1 MTHRSLMALPVIL
14 MTLWLGGCAAPAPRD
29 QTALRAARPA
39 SILVLPPLN
48 TTHEVTASSSLLAV
62 TTRPLAET
70 GYYVM
75 PVSLVDE
82 TFRQNGVTQAE
93 DIHALPLSR
102 LQEFFQADA
111 VLYLTVTRYG
121 ATYYIVSST
130 TTVKVQAR
138 LVDGRTGQLLWEG
151 QAQASSDEG
160 KDNSNQGL
168 VGLLLSAVIQQ
179 VASHVGEQS
188 HQLAG
193 VAAARLFSVRGPN
206 ALLPGPRYTG
216 QPVP

>member
-1 MTHRSLMALPVIL
+1 MINRTFTWLVVAVMAL
-14 MTLWLGGCAAPAPRD
+14 WLAGCAAPAPRD
-29 QTALRAARPA
+29 QTALREARPA

-48 TTHEVTASSSLLAV
+48 TTSEVSASASMMAV
-62 TTRPLAET
+62 TTRPLAEA

-82 TFRQNGVTQAE
+82 TFRQNGVTQPE
-93 DIHALPLSR
+93 DIHALALTR
-102 LQEFFQADA
+102 LHDFFKADA
-111 VLYLTVTRYG
+111 VLYLTVSSYG
-121 ATYYIVSST
+121 ATYYILGST

-160 KDNSNQGL
+160 KDNGNQGL
-168 VGLLLSAVIQQ
+168 VGMLLSAVVQQ
-179 VASHVGEQS
+179 VVSHVSEQS

-193 VAAARLFSVRGPN
+193 VAAVRLFNVRGPT

-216 QPVP
+216 KPVP

>member
-1 MTHRSLMALPVIL
+1 MTRRCLMVLSATWL
-14 MTLWLGGCAAPAPRD
+14 TLWLGGCAAPAPRD
-29 QTALRAARPA
+29 QTALREARPA

-48 TTHEVTASSSLLAV
+48 TTHDVTASSSVLAV

-82 TFRQNGVTQAE
+82 TFRQNGLTQPE
-93 DIHALPLSR
+93 DIHALPLQR
-102 LQEFFQADA
+102 LHEYFHADA
-111 VLYLTVTRYG
+111 VLYLNVTSYG
-121 ATYYIVSST
+121 ATYYIIGST
-130 TTVKVQAR
+130 TAVKVQAR
-138 LVDGRTGQLLWEG
+138 LVDGRTGALLWEG

-160 KDNSNQGL
+160 KDNGNQGL
-168 VGLLLSAVIQQ
+168 VGMLLSAVIQQ
-179 VASHVGEQS
+179 VASNVGEQS

-193 VAAARLFSVRGPN
+193 VAAARLFQVRGPN

-216 QPVP
+216 KPVP

>member
-1 MTHRSLMALPVIL
+1 MTHRFLMACSIALL
-14 MTLWLGGCAAPAPRD
+14 SLWLAGCAAPAPRD
-29 QTALRAARPA
+29 QTALREARPA

-48 TTHEVTASSSLLAV
+48 TTSEINASSSLLAV
-62 TTRPLAET
+62 STRPLAEA

-93 DIHALPLSR
+93 DIHALPLPR
-102 LQEFFQADA
+102 LREFFQADA
-111 VLYLTVTRYG
+111 VLYMTVTGYG
-121 ATYYIVSST
+121 STYYIIGST
-130 TTVKVQAR
+130 SVVKVQAR
-138 LVDGRTGQLLWEG
+138 LVDGRTGALLWEG

-160 KDNSNQGL
+160 KDNGNQGL
-168 VGLLLSAVIQQ
+168 VGMLLSAVIQQ

-193 VAAARLFSVRGPN
+193 VAAARLFQVRGPN

>member
-1 MTHRSLMALPVIL
+1 MTHRFLMACSIALL
-14 MTLWLGGCAAPAPRD
+14 SLWLAGCAAPAPRD
-29 QTALRAARPA
+29 QTALREARPA

-48 TTHEVTASSSLLAV
+48 TTSEINASSSLLAV
-62 TTRPLAET
+62 STRPLAEA

-93 DIHALPLSR
+93 DIHALPLPR
-102 LQEFFQADA
+102 LREFFQADA
-111 VLYLTVTRYG
+111 VLYMTVTGYG
-121 ATYYIVSST
+121 STYYIIGST
-130 TTVKVQAR
+130 SVVKVQAR
-138 LVDGRTGQLLWEG
+138 LVDGRTGALLWEG

-160 KDNSNQGL
+160 KDNGNQGL
-168 VGLLLSAVIQQ
+168 VGMLLSAVIQQ

-193 VAAARLFSVRGPN
+193 VAAARLFQVRGPN
-206 ALLPGPRYTG
+206 ALLPGPRYAG
-216 QPVP
+216 KPVP

>member
-1 MTHRSLMALPVIL
+1 MSLRSFPTLVLAMI
-14 MTLWLGGCAAPAPRD
+14 TLWLTGCAAPAPRD
-29 QTALRAARPA
+29 QTALREARPA

-48 TTHEVTASSSLLAV
+48 TTTEVNASSSLLAV
-62 TTRPLAET
+62 STRPLAEA

-82 TFRQNGVTQAE
+82 TFRQNGVTQAD
-93 DIHALPLSR
+93 DIHALPLPR
-102 LQEFFQADA
+102 LRDFFQADA
-111 VLYLTVTRYG
+111 VLYMTVTGYG
-121 ATYYIVSST
+121 ASYYVIGST
-130 TTVKVQAR
+130 SVVKVQAR
-138 LVDGRTGQLLWEG
+138 LVDGRTGALLWEG

-168 VGLLLSAVIQQ
+168 VGMLLTAVIQQ
-179 VASHVGEQS
+179 VASHVGEKS

-193 VAAARLFSVRGPN
+193 VATARLFQVRGPN

-216 QPVP
+216 KPVP